1 MVEKI
6 NILGPDLRARVGLR
20 KKLGLAELGHVLRVH
35 KIIGRST
42 DLALSVVETRGNHQT
57 GVQSN
62 RKNGSTE
69 YTLPNCFLWKPRPL

>member
-35 KIIGRST
+35 KNISRTT
-42 DLALSVVETRGNHQT
+42 DLTNLALSVVETSGNHQT

-62 RKNGSTE
+62 RKNGSTG
-69 YTLPNCFLWKPRPL
+69 